1 MYAEDPARDYLP
13 SVGRISHLRWARAL
27 PDVRQD
33 TGVEEGD
40 EVSSYYDPMFG
51 KIIAWGES
59 RVAAID
65 RLRRALSEIEIVGVA
80 TNRALLG
87 SVLGDEEFRRGAL
100 ATNFLGV
107 RREQLRFAEEPPVA
121 AEMALA
127 AVWCAARRTDPNALW
142 QDTRGWR
149 PAAPAHTTWRFGES
163 TVSVDA
169 AAPHLYL
176 AQSMGRE
183 FSVRIL
189 ARDAASLEVECDG
202 EVARVSVFEADPALH
217 LWLRGRHVVLN
228 RVSTDD
234 ALQVLGTAEQGSLL
248 TPLPGTVVAVHVAAG
263 QRVARGAPLITVE
276 AMKMEHTLTAP
287 YEGVVCANRIWARGP
302 GSGRRGLGG
311 THSARRVSL
320 RQLARRPPA
329 RAPAGSP

>member
-1 MYAEDPARDYLP
+1 MC
-13 SVGRISHLRWARAL
+13 S
-27 PDVRQD
+27 
-33 TGVEEGD
+33 
-40 EVSSYYDPMFG
+40 
-51 KIIAWGES
+51 
-59 RVAAID
+59 
-65 RLRRALSEIEIVGVA
+65 A
-80 TNRALLG
+80 TKSFA
-87 SVLGDEEFRRGAL
+87 RGAL

-107 RREQLRFAEEPPVA
+107 RREQLRFAEEPPAA

-127 AVWCAARRTDPNALW
+127 AVWCAARRTDGNALW

-149 PAAPAHTTWRFGES
+149 PAAPARTTWRFGEC

-169 AAPHLYL
+169 AAPQLYL

-189 ARDAASLEVECDG
+189 ARDAASMQVECDG
-202 EVARVSVFEADPALH
+202 KIARVSVFEAYPALH

-228 RVSTDD
+228 RLSTDD

-287 YEGVVCANRIWARGP
+287 YDGVVARIAF
-302 GSGRRGLGG
+302 GL
-311 THSARRVSL
+311 ADRV
-320 RQLARRPPA
+320 Q
-329 RAPAGSP
+329 AGAVLVELTPLDG